1 MDTSQA
7 LLLFLLL
14 AWGVGFLTPRASSGI
29 QRTHFIS
36 DSGSSSQGPGF
47 HRFFQH
53 LPPPPRNIPDWSP
66 GSRATADTP
75 HSKWIPE
82 ALDLKDGSG
91 SSWSNVSAGDHTL
104 GPEPP
109 ISGSPGSPAGP
120 DALGAQVPADP
131 KPSFPARPP
140 ASDISVPAPGAHGSV
155 EGPGLKFSPEDL
167 DVKFPAQRPES
178 KVPAE
183 AHPGPSFP
191 QQVGGPLAVLVGSTI
206 QLPLLPAPSPGP
218 PDPLVVWRR
227 GSKVLAAGG
236 LGSGAPLISLDPA
249 HRDRLRFDQARG
261 ALELASAQ
269 LEDAG
274 VYTAEVIRAGVSRQT
289 REFTVGVYDPPPG
302 SPQCSV
308 EGGPGDRSLRFRC
321 WWPGAAVPVHPR
333 LSGVP
338 VTCLARHLVTTRTC
352 TVTPEAPREVLLRP
366 KVQEVRSGEAEVVL
380 EAPSGGG
387 GGRLRLSQ
395 DGRRL
400 LIGNFSLDWDLGN
413 YSVLCSGVLGAG
425 GDQITLIGP
434 SISSWRLQRAQDAAV
449 LTWDVERGALISG
462 FEIQARPEGPDRG
475 RDISYQDWVSLLILG
490 PQERSAVVPLP
501 PQNPGAW
508 VLRILP
514 TLGARPGTPSQSR
527 VYSADPTL
535 GPGAIAGIVLGSLLG
550 LALLAALLLLC
561 ICCLRRFRGT
571 IPKKKK
577 HLPTFAPVIP
587 PPEKKMQSMAPVQT
601 PQPLPPKVPLE
612 APSPTRA
619 HQATSP
625 SPVISPGG
633 CPKTVRA
640 ATQV

>member
-14 AWGVGFLTPRASSGI
+14 AWGVGVLTPRASSGV
-29 QRTHFIS
+29 QRTH
-36 DSGSSSQGPGF
+36 SSLT
-47 HRFFQH
+47 REA
-53 LPPPPRNIPDWSP
+53 LPRA
-66 GSRATADTP
+66 GSRAMADTP
-75 HSKWIPE
+75 HSKRIPE
-82 ALDLKDGSG
+82 ALELKDGSG
-91 SSWSNVSAGDHTL
+91 SSWLNVSAGDHTL
-104 GPEPP
+104 GLEPP
-109 ISGSPGSPAGP
+109 ISGSPGSPARP
-120 DALGAQVPADP
+120 DALGAQVPADDP

-140 ASDISVPAPGAHGSV
+140 ASDISVPAPGAHGPV

-167 DVKFPAQRPES
+167 DVKFPAQSPES

-183 AHPGPSFP
+183 APPGPSFP

-289 REFTVGVYDPPPG
+289 REFTVGVYGKWAQKADLGAGHCCPQG
-302 SPQCSV
+302 VCSPE
-308 EGGPGDRSLRFRC
+308 EGGRGE
-321 WWPGAAVPVHPR
+321 
-333 LSGVP
+333 
-338 VTCLARHLVTTRTC
+338 RTC
-352 TVTPEAPREVLLRP
+352 
-366 KVQEVRSGEAEVVL
+366 GL
-380 EAPSGGG
+380 E
-387 GGRLRLSQ
+387 GGREGGREEKRGWSQ
-395 DGRRL
+395 DGATGGKLDLGGPRL
-400 LIGNFSLDWDLGN
+400 LGSPEERAADSD
-413 YSVLCSGVLGAG
+413 SGPA
-425 GDQITLIGP
+425 
-434 SISSWRLQRAQDAAV
+434 ISSWRLQRAQDAAV

-462 FEIQARPEGPDRG
+462 FEIQARPEGPDPG
-475 RDISYQDWVSLLILG
+475 RAISYQDWVSLLILG

-501 PQNPGAW
+501 PQNRGTWA
-508 VLRILP
+508 LRILP

-527 VYSADPTL
+527 VYNADPTL

-561 ICCLRRFRGT
+561 ICCLRRFRGA

-577 HLPTFAPVIP
+577 HLPTFAPVIS
-587 PPEKKMQSMAPVQT
+587 PPEKKMQSVAPVQT

-612 APSPTRA
+612 APSPTRP

-633 CPKTVRA
+633 GPKTVRA